1 MTDQTLDLAPKAGAE
16 REEVVEIGGG
26 PAFWAVFK
34 REFRQY
40 FRSPIAYGVAF
51 ALFLFTGIYF
61 NAYVTGANGQAPANA
76 TLIPAVITFLLFLFA
91 PLLTMRLIAEETRE
105 GTLEVLMT
113 LPMNEAQF
121 VIGKF
126 LAVWAYYTILIL
138 VSLIYLVILSL
149 IGTPDLGAAAGA
161 YFGAW
166 LYGGAALAI
175 TMIFSALTEDQ
186 IVAAFLGAATILVM
200 FLADSAAA
208 AIPSNAPWLVD
219 IVREL
224 GLTAHYDSTM
234 AAGILRGEDVLY
246 FVFLMVLSI
255 FITTLIISIRRWR
268 G

>member
-1 MTDQTLDLAPKAGAE
+1 MTDQTLDLTPNAGAGDDYS
-16 REEVVEIGGG
+16 VEIGGG

-61 NAYVTGANGQAPANA
+61 NGYITQINGQLPADA
-76 TLIPAVITFLLFLFA
+76 TLIPGLITFLLFLIA

-126 LAVWAYYTILIL
+126 LAVWAYYTVLLL
-138 VSLIYLVILSL
+138 VTLVYVVILSL

-175 TMIFSALTEDQ
+175 TLIFSALSEDQ
-186 IVAAFLGAATILVM
+186 IVAAFLGAATILVL
-200 FLADSAAA
+200 FLANTASSAL
-208 AIPSNAPWLVD
+208 STSLPWLAE

-224 GLTAHYDSTM
+224 GLSAHYDATM

-246 FVFLMVLSI
+246 FVFLMILSI